1 MSLSPNV
8 FSIPAGENFLTRLV
22 EAVSDGRLPGRG
34 ESGAEQVDSLTLSGY
49 TLLLPTRRACRALQ
63 DEFLRQAGRTAL
75 LLPQIR
81 PINET
86 EEDAQLLSSVLDVR
100 HSLSDGRDA
109 GADPLDV
116 PDAVSELE
124 RRLVLT
130 QFILKWLE
138 SDVAEVDVDDVA
150 PLPMSP
156 AQAANL
162 ARELAGLM
170 DEIELEQADL
180 TRLAEDMPPEFA
192 AHWQRT
198 LGFLEVATQAFPD
211 YLAASG
217 RTAPKARQN
226 LLLQAEIERLVNNPP
241 DRPIIAAGLASSE
254 PKTAELMK
262 VIAGLPNGAV
272 VLPGLD
278 FDLDDEAW
286 GHLGSDHPE
295 HPQIG
300 LAEMLRRLDVPRS
313 DVRSLLDASTA
324 CHRNRLLS
332 EAMRPAATTSAWQG
346 YAEKTEPRDIE
357 SALEG
362 MDYLEAQSAQD
373 EAEAISLILRGAAE
387 DETATAALVT
397 PDRTLAR
404 RVAVRLE
411 SWGIRIDDSAGR
423 PLMKTVPGTFLDL
436 VLECFETEFAPTT
449 VVALLKHPLTRLG
462 LPAGDTRRGAVAL
475 ELLAFRQIYLGKG
488 FAAIRPSLERGSVS
502 AIGDTH
508 IVHPAVKNLS
518 SDDRDLAG
526 TLLDRIEAAVAP
538 LRELENAGEPADL
551 RELVRAH
558 VEVAEA
564 IALDHE
570 GVSANLWGGEA
581 GEAASQFISTLLE
594 DTGPQPEL
602 VPADYPSFFRAL
614 VSGEVVRPR
623 LPVHPRLSIW
633 GPLEARLQQADI
645 MILGGLNDGK
655 WPNLADP
662 DPWINRPMRSQIDL
676 PAPER
681 KIGLS
686 AHDFTQLAAA
696 PRVYLTRAA
705 KVDGVP
711 TVPSRWLMR
720 LEAVLKGLGREND
733 IRPDIAN
740 GEAWLPWAESRD
752 AIPERTPVK
761 APRPKPPVAMRPRR
775 MSVTRIESWLAN
787 PYSVFARSIL
797 RLAPL
802 DGLEAAPDMATR
814 GRIIHEALHRFTV
827 RFPDEMPADS
837 ADQVMACA
845 DEILDEYVAHPR
857 VAAFWQPRIRRFAEW
872 FAATEPRRR
881 RDIARIVTEVGG
893 ERRIEAPG
901 GEFVLTARADR
912 IDVSD
917 DGRVIIYDYKSGTA
931 PAESNVLKGVSPQ
944 LPLEAA
950 IAHSG
955 GFDSVAATTVS
966 GLAYISASGGEPP
979 GEERLIRKTPPD
991 ELAETALTEL
1001 TRLVADYDRE
1011 ETDYRAV
1018 RRAAF
1023 ASAYRYDDY
1032 AHLARVQ
1039 EWSLG
1044 DGDDG

>member
-8 FSIPAGENFLTRLV
+8 FTIPAGENFLSRLA
-22 EAVSDGRLPGRG
+22 EAISTGRLPGRDG
-34 ESGAEQVDSLTLSGY
+34 HASDAIDPLALSGY
-49 TLLLPTRRACRALQ
+49 TILMPTRRACRALQ
-63 DEFLRQAGRTAL
+63 DEFLRQTGGTAL

-81 PINET
+81 PIAET
-86 EEDAQLLSSVLDVR
+86 EEDAQLLSSTLAFSGSVSGGD
-100 HSLSDGRDA
+100 
-109 GADPLDV
+109 ADPLEI
-116 PDAVSELE
+116 PSAISELE

-130 QFILKWLE
+130 QFILTWLK
-138 SDVAEVDVDDVA
+138 SDIPEGETRDIL

-170 DEIELEQADL
+170 DEIDLEQADL
-180 TRLAEDMPPEFA
+180 SLLAEDMPPEFA

-198 LGFLEVATQAFPD
+198 LGFLDVATKAFPT
-211 YLAASG
+211 YLDASG
-217 RTAPKARQN
+217 RTTPNARQN
-226 LLLQAEIERLVNNPP
+226 LLLQSEIERLEKNPP
-241 DRPIIAAGLASSE
+241 DRPIIAAGLASSD
-254 PKTAELMK
+254 PQTAAFMK
-262 VIAGLPNGAV
+262 AIAGLPQGAV
-272 VLPGLD
+272 ILPGLD
-278 FDLDDEAW
+278 LALDDESW
-286 GHLGSDHPE
+286 SHLGVEHPE

-300 LAEMLRRLDVPRS
+300 LAEILHRLDVARS
-313 DVRSLLDASTA
+313 DVRPLLEATSA
-324 CHRNRLLS
+324 LQRNRLLS
-332 EAMRPAATTSAWQG
+332 EAMRPAATTAAWHR
-346 YAEKTEPRDIE
+346 YAEKTDTADVDAALSGIE
-357 SALEG
+357 
-362 MDYLEAQSAQD
+362 YLEAQSAQD

-387 DETATAALVT
+387 DESTTAALVT

-411 SWGIRIDDSAGR
+411 AWGIRIDDSAGR

-436 VLECFETEFAPTT
+436 ILECFETEFAPTT

-462 LPAGDTRRGAVAL
+462 LSPGDARRGAVAL

-488 FAAIRPSLERGSVS
+488 FVAIRPSLERGSIS

-508 IVHPAVKNLS
+508 RVHPAVKALS
-518 SDDRDLAG
+518 SDDRDMA
-526 TLLDRIEAAVAP
+526 TLVLDRLEVAVAP
-538 LRELENAGEPADL
+538 LRDLEMAERVVAL
-551 RELVRAH
+551 RDLVRAH
-558 VEVAEA
+558 VQVAEA
-564 IALDHE
+564 IAVNDE
-570 GVSANLWGGEA
+570 GESGNLWGGEA
-581 GEAASQFISTLLE
+581 GEAASYFFSTILE

-662 DPWINRPMRSQIDL
+662 DPWINRPMRTQIGL
-676 PAPER
+676 PPPER

-720 LEAVLKGLGREND
+720 LEAVLKGLGRADD
-733 IRPDIAN
+733 IRPNVSDGA
-740 GEAWLPWAESRD
+740 AWLQWAESRD
-752 AIPERTPVK
+752 EIKERKPVK
-761 APRPKPPVAMRPRR
+761 APRPTPPVDMRPRQ
-775 MSVTRIESWLAN
+775 MSVTRIESWLGN

-797 RLAPL
+797 KLTPL
-802 DGLEAAPDMATR
+802 DALEAAPDMATR

-827 RFPDEMPADS
+827 RHPITMPQDA
-837 ADQVMACA
+837 AKVVMGCA
-845 DEILDEYVAHPR
+845 DEILNEYVAHPR
-857 VAAFWQPRIRRFAEW
+857 VAAFWRPRIRRFAEW

-881 RDIARIVTEVGG
+881 GDVSRIVTEVGG
-893 ERRIEAPG
+893 QCRIALPDG
-901 GEFVLTARADR
+901 DFILTARADR
-912 IDVSD
+912 IDVAE
-917 DGRVIIYDYKSGTA
+917 DGRVLIYDYKSGTA
-931 PAESNVLKGVSPQ
+931 PSESHVVNGVSPQ

-950 IAHSG
+950 IVHAG
-955 GFDSVAATTVS
+955 GFETIDATTVS
-966 GLAYISASGGEPP
+966 GLTYISASGGEPP
-979 GEERLIRKTPPD
+979 GEERLIKKVPAD
-991 ELAETALTEL
+991 DLAKNALSEL
-1001 TRLVADYDRE
+1001 TRLVADYDRP

-1023 ASAYRYDDY
+1023 ANAYRYDDY